1 MAHSC
6 SFCVIVF
13 CSGRRRHTSCALVT
27 GVQTCAL
34 PIYIVL
40 WLDDAP
46 PPAAAVPIHAR
57 ADLPGRSTVPPGRL
71 AVSALTGEG
80 VAALWKALA
89 VRAADVLPRLD
100 QPVLNRRQRDL
111 CRQAPGRSE
120 ERRVGKECVSTCRSR
135 WSQ

>member
-1 MAHSC
+1 MSD
-6 SFCVIVF
+6 V
-13 CSGRRRHTSCALVT
+13 CASDLT
-27 GVQTCAL
+27 AGLRDASDA
-34 PIYIVL
+34 PIEAIGIDRAREAIDAADIVL

-89 VRAADVLPRLD
+89 VRAADVLPRLE
-100 QPVLNRRQRDL
+100 QTVLNRRPD
-111 CRQAPGRSE
+111 SE
-120 ERRVGKECVSTCRSR
+120 SQLLHSTH
-135 WSQ
+135 